1 MVYVFPLKLMLN
13 VPALSNGA
21 LPPVMVNFSVFPFSA
36 AAVSDADVRAWA
48 RGAVSARA
56 KRNAQPRAKAWNA
69 RRRQC
74 RKRMRRN
81 AGRYGPQHLMRFASE
96 PS

>member
-36 AAVSDADVRAWA
+36 AAVSDAEVRASA
-48 RGAVSARA
+48 RGATMESA
-56 KRNAQPRAKAWNA
+56 KKSAQPKTRARNPSRGK
-69 RRRQC
+69 C
-74 RKRMRRN
+74 KRLIIGEKTRDAT
-81 AGRYGPQHLMRFASE
+81 AGN
-96 PS
+96 